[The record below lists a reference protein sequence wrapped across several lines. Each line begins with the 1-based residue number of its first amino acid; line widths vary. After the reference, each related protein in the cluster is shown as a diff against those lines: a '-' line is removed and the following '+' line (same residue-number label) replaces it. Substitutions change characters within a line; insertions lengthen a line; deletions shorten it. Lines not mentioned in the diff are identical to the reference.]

1 MRIPLHAVHL
11 EDNPLDSEL
20 IESMLVSE
28 GIPCRIQRVAT
39 RMSFVQALEQEHV
52 DLILSDVSLPAF
64 NGMEALAIVRNTCPQ
79 IPFIFV
85 TGTVGEE
92 TAIETLKSGARD
104 YVLKQRLSRLVPSV
118 RRALYE
124 AEERNKRKRTEDI
137 LREREQLFRLIM
149 ENTTDLIAVLDVT
162 GKRVY
167 NNRAYQALLGT
178 EESLRGTDSFRE
190 IHPDDQATI
199 RALFSE
205 TVRAGT
211 GKRAE
216 YRLVLPDAR
225 IRLIESQGNVIRDVT
240 GAVVNVVMVS
250 RDITER
256 KQSEEALRRSEHW
269 LRTILD
275 TEPACVMLVDRHGLI
290 EEMNPAGLAMVGA
303 VSESE
308 AIGHPIAPFIHADER
323 DMFSSKHRD
332 ALTGASQTF
341 QCRIVTAQGA
351 VRWIEAYVVPFGED
365 RREPMSV
372 LIVARDITESRKMEA
387 QLQQALKME
396 AVGRLAGGVAHDFNN
411 MLTGIS
417 GHGDLLLR
425 QLTADSPLRRHAE
438 EIKQSCKRCAAL
450 TNQLLAFSRNQVLQ
464 PKALDIS
471 RALLGMESMLR
482 PLIGDEVRLRI
493 HTDAAPTYARVD
505 PSQLEQIVL
514 NLSIN
519 ARDAMPGGGQ
529 LTIETATVVLDEAS
543 MAHRGMCPG
552 VYLRLSVQD
561 TGTGMDE
568 QTITRIFEPF
578 FTTKEPGKGT
588 GLGLSTV
595 YGIVQQSGG
604 CIEVDSVMGK
614 GTRFLI
620 FFPTMDASGRLL
632 STSNRA
638 PLTTPIS
645 QTILVVE
652 DDPVVRGMIQEVL
665 NLGGYRVLEATHG
678 DEAMALCRHH
688 DGQIDLLLTDVVMP
702 HLGGR
707 QLAEQL
713 HGRYPTMKVLFMSG
727 YMDDAILREVLSR
740 DGTAFLAKPFS
751 PELLEQKIRDIL
763 LPAGGTR
770 F

>member
-39 RMSFVQALEQEHV
+39 RMSFVQALAQGHV

-64 NGMEALAIVRNTCPQ
+64 DGMEALAIVRDTCPQ

-118 RRALYE
+118 RRALRE

-149 ENTTDLIAVLDVT
+149 ENTTDLIAVLDVA

-167 NNRAYQALLGT
+167 NNRAYQKLLGT
-178 EESLRGTDSFRE
+178 EESLRGIDAFRD
-190 IHPDDQATI
+190 IHPDDQKAVRALFFETI
-199 RALFSE
+199 RAG
-205 TVRAGT
+205 V

-225 IRLIESQGNVIRDVT
+225 VRLIESQGNVIRDAA

-275 TEPACVMLVDRHGLI
+275 SEPACVMIVDRNGLI

-303 VSESE
+303 VSEGE
-308 AIGHPIAPFIHADER
+308 AIGRSIMPFIHAEEQDTFA
-323 DMFSSKHRD
+323 DKHQN
-332 ALTGASQTF
+332 ALAGASQTF
-341 QCRIVTAQGA
+341 QCRIVTTQKA
-351 VRWIEAYVVPFGED
+351 VRWIEAYIVPFGE
-365 RREPMSV
+365 EPEAISV

-425 QLTADSPLRRHAE
+425 QLPADSPLRRHAE
-438 EIKQSCKRCAAL
+438 EIKHSCKRCAAL
-450 TNQLLAFSRNQVLQ
+450 THQLLAFSRNQVLQ
-464 PKALDIS
+464 PTVLDIS
-471 RALLGMESMLR
+471 RALAGMENMLR
-482 PLIGDEVRLRI
+482 PLIGEDVILRI

-505 PSQLEQIVL
+505 STQLEQIVL

-519 ARDAMPGGGQ
+519 ARDAMPGGGL
-529 LTIETATVVLDEAS
+529 LTIETATVVLDES
-543 MAHRGMCPG
+543 SVAHRGMNPG
-552 VYLRLSVQD
+552 AYLRLSVQD

-568 QTITRIFEPF
+568 RTITRIFEPF
-578 FTTKEPGKGT
+578 FTTKELGKGT

-595 YGIVQQSGG
+595 YGIVQQNGG
-604 CIEVDSVMGK
+604 CIEVDSVVGK
-614 GTRFLI
+614 GSTFLVFLPTR
-620 FFPTMDASGRLL
+620 DATGQLL
-632 STSNRA
+632 ST
-638 PLTTPIS
+638 PI
-645 QTILVVE
+645 V
-652 DDPVVRGMIQEVL
+652 PG
-665 NLGGYRVLEATHG
+665 
-678 DEAMALCRHH
+678 
-688 DGQIDLLLTDVVMP
+688 
-702 HLGGR
+702 
-707 QLAEQL
+707 
-713 HGRYPTMKVLFMSG
+713 
-727 YMDDAILREVLSR
+727 
-740 DGTAFLAKPFS
+740 
-751 PELLEQKIRDIL
+751 
-763 LPAGGTR
+763 
-770 F
+770 

>member
-39 RMSFVQALEQEHV
+39 RMSFVQALEQENV
-52 DLILSDVSLPAF
+52 DLILSDVSLPTF
-64 NGMEALAIVRNTCPQ
+64 NGMEALAIVRKTCPQ

-118 RRALYE
+118 RRALRE
-124 AEERNKRKRTEDI
+124 AEERTKRKRTEDI

-149 ENTTDLIAVLDVT
+149 DNTTDLIAVLDVT

-178 EESLRGTDSFRE
+178 DESLRGSDSFRE
-190 IHPDDQATI
+190 IHPDDQAAM
-199 RALFSE
+199 RAVFFE
-205 TVRAGT
+205 TVRAGV

-225 IRLIESQGNVIRDVT
+225 VRLIESQGNVIRDVT
-240 GAVVNVVMVS
+240 GAVVNVVVVS

-275 TEPACVMLVDRHGLI
+275 SEPACVMIVDRHGLI
-290 EEMNPAGLAMVGA
+290 EQMNPAGLAMVGA
-303 VSESE
+303 ASEAE
-308 AIGHPIAPFIHADER
+308 AIGCRIMPFIHAEER
-323 DMFSSKHRD
+323 DTFTGKHRD

-341 QCRIVTAQGA
+341 QCRIVTLQGV

-365 RREPMSV
+365 QREAMSV

-425 QLTADSPLRRHAE
+425 QLPPDSPLRRHAE
-438 EIKQSCKRCAAL
+438 EIKQSCKRCASL
-450 TNQLLAFSRNQVLQ
+450 THQLLAFSRNQVLQ
-464 PKALDIS
+464 PKVLDIG
-471 RALLGMESMLR
+471 RALSGMENMLR
-482 PLIGDEVRLRI
+482 PLIGEEIILRI
-493 HTDAAPTYARVD
+493 HTDMAPTYARVD
-505 PSQLEQIVL
+505 PTQLEQIVL

-519 ARDAMPGGGQ
+519 ARDAMPAGGL
-529 LTIETATVVLDEAS
+529 LTMETATAVLDEGS
-543 MAHRGMCPG
+543 VSHRGMYPG
-552 VYLRLSVQD
+552 VYVRLSVRD

-578 FTTKEPGKGT
+578 FTTKESGKGT

-604 CIEVDSVMGK
+604 CIEVDSVVGK
-614 GTRFLI
+614 GSTFLL
-620 FFPTMDASGRLL
+620 FLPATDASGRLL
-632 STSNRA
+632 SSSDCGPFTS
-638 PLTTPIS
+638 PVP

-652 DDPVVRGMIQEVL
+652 DDPLVRGMIQEVL
-665 NLGGYRVLEATHG
+665 SLGGYRVLEATHG
-678 DEAMALCRHH
+678 DEAIALCHHH

-713 HGRYPTMKVLFMSG
+713 HGRYPKIKVLFMSG

-740 DGTAFLAKPFS
+740 DGMAFLPKPFA
-751 PELLEQKIRDIL
+751 PESLEQKIRDIL
-763 LPAGGTR
+763 LPAR
-770 F
+770 

>member
-1 MRIPLHAVHL
+1 MRIPLRALHL

-39 RMSFVQALEQEHV
+39 RMSFVQALEREQV

-79 IPFIFV
+79 VPFIFV

-118 RRALYE
+118 RRALRE

-190 IHPDDQATI
+190 IHPDDQAAV
-199 RALFSE
+199 RALFFE
-205 TVRAGT
+205 TIRAGT

-225 IRLIESQGNVIRDVT
+225 VRLIESQGNVIRDAT
-240 GAVVNVVMVS
+240 GAVVNVVLVS

-256 KQSEEALRRSEHW
+256 KESEEALRRSEHW

-275 TEPACVMLVDRHGLI
+275 SEPACVMIVDRHGLI
-290 EEMNPAGLAMVGA
+290 EEINPAGLAMVGA
-303 VSESE
+303 ASESE
-308 AIGHPIAPFIHADER
+308 AIGRPLMPFIHAEEQEA
-323 DMFSSKHRD
+323 FSCRHRD
-332 ALTGASQTF
+332 ALSGTSQTF
-341 QCRIVTAQGA
+341 QCRIVTLHGA
-351 VRWIEAYVVPFGED
+351 ARWIEAYVVPFGED
-365 RREPMSV
+365 RREPRSV

-425 QLTADSPLRRHAE
+425 QLPAESPLRRHAE

-464 PKALDIS
+464 PKVLDIS
-471 RALLGMESMLR
+471 RALIGMETMLH
-482 PLIGDEVRLRI
+482 PLMGEDVILRI
-493 HTDAAPTYARVD
+493 HADTAPTYARVD

-519 ARDAMPGGGQ
+519 ARDAMPAGGL
-529 LTIETATVVLDEAS
+529 LTIETASVVLDEAS
-543 MAHRGMCPG
+543 VAHRGIYPG

-604 CIEVDSVMGK
+604 CIEVESVVGK
-614 GTRFLI
+614 GSTFQL
-620 FFPTMDASGRLL
+620 FFPTMDVSGRLL
-632 STSNRA
+632 TGSDHA
-638 PLTTPIS
+638 PLTTSVPK
-645 QTILVVE
+645 TILVVE
-652 DDPVVRGMIQEVL
+652 DDPVVRGIIQEVL
-665 NLGGYRVLEATHG
+665 HLGGYRVLEATHG
-678 DEAMALCRHH
+678 DEAMAVCQRH

-713 HGRYPTMKVLFMSG
+713 HGRYPKMKVLFMSG

-740 DGTAFLAKPFS
+740 EGMAFLPKPFA
-751 PELLEQKIRDIL
+751 PESLEQKVRDIL
-763 LPAGGTR
+763 LAVG
-770 F
+770 